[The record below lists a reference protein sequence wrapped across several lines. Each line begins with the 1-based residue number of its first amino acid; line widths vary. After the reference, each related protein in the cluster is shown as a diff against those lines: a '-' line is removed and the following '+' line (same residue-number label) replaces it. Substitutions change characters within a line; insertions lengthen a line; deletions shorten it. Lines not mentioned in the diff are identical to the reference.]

1 MCGILGVVG
10 YSSDDLERYV
20 NLISHRGPDDRGYW
34 RSGDVFFGHC
44 RLAIIDIS
52 GGKQPWI
59 EDGKVLIYNGEV
71 YNFLELR
78 RELEGK
84 GEVFRSRSDTEV
96 VFKVLKVYGVD
107 GIKRFNGMFSFGFW
121 DGRRIIIARDRF
133 GIKPLYWTKVGNIF
147 AFSSEIKALIS
158 LPFARRS
165 PNLEGLKY
173 HLTFLWCPYPITAFE
188 GINKLPPGYALVYE
202 DGNIEAFP
210 YVSFDRENTIPTP
223 EDILE
228 TLRKSVKM
236 HLISDVEV
244 GIFLSGGLDSSAI
257 ASLTDKP
264 LRAFSLM
271 FKREDISKDI
281 FSSEFSYAKKVA
293 EIYGHSLEAVEV
305 EFRDEDFERVIYHLE
320 EPVGDGAAISNYL
333 LSREARRRGIKVALV
348 GTGGDELWGGYP
360 RYRALL
366 LSERFPFLRYI
377 PEIPFSSG
385 RLGRLARDIN
395 KFKSGL
401 KADYPLRY
409 LLWMSYYHGF
419 KDTFQRFLDDFNDD
433 DRLNSCMLFDIK
445 YFLPE
450 HNLLYTDKTSM
461 AFGLEIRVPMLSN
474 ELLKLS
480 LSTPSKLKVSPFTGK
495 IILKEALKKV
505 LPSDIL
511 KRKKAG
517 FGAPVKGWI
526 SGKLRNR
533 LHRVLEDDLILS
545 ILPKFY
551 VEHLINENVKGR
563 GFTYLNMFELL
574 VISTWRRVFRL

>member
-305 EFRDEDFERVIYHLE
+305 EFRDEL
-320 EPVGDGAAISNYL
+320 PKSMVG
-333 LSREARRRGIKVALV
+333 
-348 GTGGDELWGGYP
+348 
-360 RYRALL
+360 
-366 LSERFPFLRYI
+366 
-377 PEIPFSSG
+377 
-385 RLGRLARDIN
+385 
-395 KFKSGL
+395 
-401 KADYPLRY
+401 
-409 LLWMSYYHGF
+409 
-419 KDTFQRFLDDFNDD
+419 
-433 DRLNSCMLFDIK
+433 
-445 YFLPE
+445 
-450 HNLLYTDKTSM
+450 
-461 AFGLEIRVPMLSN
+461 
-474 ELLKLS
+474 
-480 LSTPSKLKVSPFTGK
+480 
-495 IILKEALKKV
+495 KV
-505 LPSDIL
+505 LRRIL
-511 KRKKAG
+511 REEEKRK
-517 FGAPVKGWI
+517 
-526 SGKLRNR
+526 
-533 LHRVLEDDLILS
+533 LE
-545 ILPKFY
+545 
-551 VEHLINENVKGR
+551 R
-563 GFTYLNMFELL
+563 
-574 VISTWRRVFRL
+574 